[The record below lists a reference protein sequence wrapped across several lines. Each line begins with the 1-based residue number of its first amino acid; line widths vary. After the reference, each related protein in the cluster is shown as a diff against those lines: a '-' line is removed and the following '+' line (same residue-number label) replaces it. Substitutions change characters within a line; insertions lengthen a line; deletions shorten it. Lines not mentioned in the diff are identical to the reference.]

1 MSPTGP
7 QATPRKLMD
16 FLLSEVGG
24 GLLLIGAAFL
34 ALLFANTPLLV
45 EFYQWLLSM
54 PVQLRINTIDINK
67 PLLLWINDGLMAL
80 FFLTVGIEIKKE
92 FLYGHLRHFSQVVL
106 PAAAALGGILVP
118 ALIYLAFNHA
128 DPAARHGWAIP
139 TATDIAFAVGVLALL
154 GSRVPP
160 ALRIFVLTL
169 AVLDD
174 LGAVIIIALFYTHE
188 LSLRSLLLAAGF
200 TAVLLTLNRSG
211 LRRTSLYMVAGVLLW
226 ASVLKSGV
234 HATLAGIV
242 IALALP
248 TDTRPGETQSPADG
262 VLEAL
267 HPWILLL
274 VLPAFAFAN
283 AGVGLAGLS
292 LGDVLGPVP
301 AGIALGLFLGKQIGI
316 FGVAALFIRL
326 RLAGLPEGCN
336 FRQLY
341 GAAVLCGIG
350 FTMSLFI
357 SSLAFSHSGANVDLT
372 DRLGILMGSL
382 LSAVVGYF
390 VLRHATRSASS
401 QPG

>member
-1 MSPTGP
+1 MSHHPPKNTSPG
-7 QATPRKLMD
+7 LMA
-16 FLLSEVGG
+16 FLLSELGG
-24 GLLLIGAAFL
+24 GLLLIGAALL
-34 ALLFANTPLLV
+34 ALIFANTPLLV

-92 FLYGHLRHFSQVVL
+92 FLYGHLRQPSQVVL

-139 TATDIAFAVGVLALL
+139 TATDIAFAMGVLALL
-154 GSRVPP
+154 GNRVPA

-188 LSLRSLLLAAGF
+188 LSLRSLMLAAGF
-200 TAVLLTLNRSG
+200 TVVLLTLNRSG
-211 LRRTSLYMVAGVLLW
+211 LRRTSLYLLAGVLLW

-248 TDTRPGETQSPADG
+248 ADTRPGEAQSPADD

-301 AGIALGLFLGKQIGI
+301 AGIALGLFLGKQIGV
-316 FGVAALFIRL
+316 FGIAALFIRL
-326 RLAGLPEGCN
+326 KLARLPEGCN
-336 FRQLY
+336 YLQLY
-341 GAAVLCGIG
+341 GAAMLCGIG

-372 DRLGILMGSL
+372 DRLGIIMGSL
-382 LSAVVGYF
+382 LSAVAGYF
-390 VLRHATRSASS
+390 VLRHATRPASS
-401 QPG
+401 QPK